1 MVLNPGI
8 QRLQSPLGVAWS
20 VACVFL
26 SHRRCKLCGGL
37 VEATAQGLAREG
49 LPTVVTGQLAD
60 EAEQLINLEAV
71 VGCEVNRCQLNRL
84 EVVIAC
90 RANNIQEG
98 VTLEAAN
105 PDDDEFFGKTPSLAS
120 IALGTNPCAGNI
132 REVCGQV
139 LAKLHHIAKAFQQGA
154 DRIARN
160 HTALSNKP
168 THHAIKNALIIMQ
181 HGVPRIQ
188 GGMCGQFAVQ
198 LRGLTQ
204 LEELAGDDKGAGDRI
219 HPNAGFFDRAVSEGD
234 AAQVHHL
241 VGNAG
246 ADNLLA
252 QRVRIQVLAET
263 LHQRCR
269 EVFAQQT
276 LQVGVVRE
284 VGLFQCVREVNLHV
298 GGQHGKLRAGQHLAG
313 GVKPCLQFL
322 IRGQELDGTVQ
333 TGVLFEIAHQA
344 LIDIDAQRAVVEL
357 ALQQNILLNVGFK
370 HLGADFV
377 PQGFDERCPLIRRKL
392 AACH

>member
-1 MVLNPGI
+1 
-8 QRLQSPLGVAWS
+8 
-20 VACVFL
+20 
-26 SHRRCKLCGGL
+26 
-37 VEATAQGLAREG
+37 
-49 LPTVVTGQLAD
+49 
-60 EAEQLINLEAV
+60 
-71 VGCEVNRCQLNRL
+71 
-84 EVVIAC
+84 
-90 RANNIQEG
+90 
-98 VTLEAAN
+98 
-105 PDDDEFFGKTPSLAS
+105 
-120 IALGTNPCAGNI
+120 
-132 REVCGQV
+132 
-139 LAKLHHIAKAFQQGA
+139 
-154 DRIARN
+154 
-160 HTALSNKP
+160 
-168 THHAIKNALIIMQ
+168 MQ
-181 HGVPRIQ
+181 HGVPCIQ
-188 GGMCGQFAVQ
+188 GGVRGQFAVQ

-219 HPNAGFFDRAVSEGD
+219 HPNAGFFDRTVSESD
-234 AAQVHHL
+234 ATQVHHL

-322 IRGQELDGTVQ
+322 IRGQELDGAVQ

-344 LIDIDAQRAVVEL
+344 LVDIDAQRAVVEL